1 MTSYNS
7 AAVLTKEPL
16 LSVGNL
22 TFTYP
27 GVSRPALQEVGFQ
40 VEQGEFVLLLGGTG
54 SGKTTLLKL
63 IKQLIAPFGA
73 RTGEI
78 RLAGEEVSR
87 MAKKR
92 LAGEVGYLFQHTQ
105 DQLCMPTPLEEM
117 AFGLRQLGVEPAAIS
132 RRCGELSC
140 YFGMESWLDAPME
153 QLSGGQRQLTAL
165 ASVLAADPA
174 LLLLDEPT
182 AQLDPVHSR
191 SFLEQLLR
199 LHRENNMTVL
209 AALHQPDSIFFQAD
223 RVLVLEQG
231 RLLFSGSPQ
240 DAADYLG
247 KQGHPLFAAL
257 PAGCRVMQT
266 LGHPPSQGEQPLP
279 ESDFARL
286 SAAPL
291 PVHPSGRPLL
301 KLKQVTAGYPG
312 QSRPVL
318 REVDLTLSAGEIFV
332 LLGANGCGKTTLL
345 KAVAGLVPLLSGSIR
360 LEGEKSSLWRPT
372 AFAQAG
378 YLPQDPMELF
388 DGDRLDEDLYSYG
401 KSRGLG
407 PDQVEQW
414 LEQPLFSPLKQVWTQ
429 NPLDLSGGQR
439 QLAALAKLMLKGP
452 KLLLLDEPGKGLDAA
467 ASARLGERLTAL
479 AQEGIAI
486 LISCHDPDFA
496 ARYGHRCGFLF
507 HGELLPPQPPEPFFA
522 GNRFYLTS
530 LQQYLPTGRPM
541 ALLPEQLQAEEG
553 RP

>member
-105 DQLCMPTPLEEM
+105 DQLCMPTPLAEM

-140 YFGMESWLDAPME
+140 YFGMESWLDTPME

-266 LGHPPSQGEQPLP
+266 LGYPPSRGKQPLP
-279 ESDFARL
+279 EKDFARL

-378 YLPQDPMELF
+378 YLPQDPTELF

>member
-1 MTSYNS
+1 MTFYHSD
-7 AAVLTKEPL
+7 TTTPPF
-16 LSVGNL
+16 LSLQNL
-22 TFTYP
+22 SFTYP
-27 GVSRPALQEVGFQ
+27 GGETPALEQITAS
-40 VEQGEFVLLLGGTG
+40 VERGELVLLLGGTG

-63 IKQLIAPFGA
+63 IKQLIAPFGT

-87 MAKKR
+87 LPKET
-92 LAGEVGYLFQHTQ
+92 LAREVGYLFQHTQ

-117 AFGLRQLGVEPAAIS
+117 AFGLRQLGSPPAAIS

-140 YFGMESWLDAPME
+140 YFGMENWLDAPME

-165 ASVLAADPA
+165 ASVLAADPS

-199 LHRENNMTVL
+199 LHRDNGMTVL
-209 AALHQPDSIFFQAD
+209 AALHQPESIYFQAD

-231 RLLFSGSPQ
+231 RLLFFGTPEET
-240 DAADYLG
+240 ADFLG
-247 KQGHPLFAAL
+247 ERNHPLFSAL
-257 PAGCRVMQT
+257 PAGCRAVRV
-266 LGHPPSQGEQPLP
+266 LGYPASRGKEPLQEKDLSRLTATPLP
-279 ESDFARL
+279 
-286 SAAPL
+286 AASPK
-291 PVHPSGRPLL
+291 PSLL
-301 KLKQVTAGYPG
+301 TLKEVTAAYPG

-318 REVDLTLSAGEIFV
+318 REVDLQLGAGELFV

-345 KAVAGLVPLLSGSIR
+345 KTIAGLIPLRCGSIR
-360 LEGEKSSLWRPT
+360 LEGEKSTLWRPT
-372 AFAQAG
+372 AFAQIG

-388 DGDRLDEDLYSYG
+388 DADRLEEDLLSYG
-401 KSRGLG
+401 RSRGL
-407 PDQVEQW
+407 DQAQVEG
-414 LEQPLFSPLKQVWTQ
+414 LLDQPLFSPLKSVWKQ

-439 QLAALAKLMLKGP
+439 QLAALAKLMLKKP

-467 ASARLGERLTAL
+467 ASARLGERLSKL
-479 AQEGIAI
+479 AEEGIAI
-486 LISCHDPDFA
+486 LLSCHDPDFA

-507 HGELLPPQPPEPFFA
+507 HGQLLPAQPPEEFFA

-530 LQQYLPTGRPM
+530 LQQYFPAKGRM
-541 ALLPEQLQAEEG
+541 ALLPEQLGRKEG

>member
-140 YFGMESWLDAPME
+140 YFGMESWLDTPME

-266 LGHPPSQGEQPLP
+266 LGYPPSRGKQPLP
-279 ESDFARL
+279 EKDFARL

-301 KLKQVTAGYPG
+301 KLKQVTAVYPG

-388 DGDRLDEDLYSYG
+388 DADRLDEDLYSY
-401 KSRGLG
+401 
-407 PDQVEQW
+407 
-414 LEQPLFSPLKQVWTQ
+414 
-429 NPLDLSGGQR
+429 
-439 QLAALAKLMLKGP
+439 
-452 KLLLLDEPGKGLDAA
+452 
-467 ASARLGERLTAL
+467 
-479 AQEGIAI
+479 
-486 LISCHDPDFA
+486 
-496 ARYGHRCGFLF
+496 
-507 HGELLPPQPPEPFFA
+507 
-522 GNRFYLTS
+522 
-530 LQQYLPTGRPM
+530 
-541 ALLPEQLQAEEG
+541 
-553 RP
+553 

>member
-27 GVSRPALQEVGFQ
+27 GVSHPALQEVGFQ
-40 VEQGEFVLLLGGTG
+40 VVQGEFVLLLGGTG

-117 AFGLRQLGVEPAAIS
+117 AFGLRQLGAEPAAIS

-140 YFGMESWLDAPME
+140 YFGMENWLDTPME

-165 ASVLAADPA
+165 ASVLAADPT

-279 ESDFARL
+279 EKDFARL

-388 DGDRLDEDLYSYG
+388 DADRLDEDLYSYG

-439 QLAALAKLMLKGP
+439 QLAALAKLMLKRP

-467 ASARLGERLTAL
+467 ASARLGDRLTAL
-479 AQEGIAI
+479 AQEGMAI

-530 LQQYLPTGRPM
+530 LQQYLPAGRRM

>member
-1 MTSYNS
+1 MTFYHSDTTN
-7 AAVLTKEPL
+7 PPF
-16 LSVGNL
+16 LSLQNL
-22 TFTYP
+22 SFTYP
-27 GVSRPALQEVGFQ
+27 GGETPALEQITTS
-40 VEQGEFVLLLGGTG
+40 VERGELVLLLGGTG

-63 IKQLIAPFGA
+63 IKQLIAPFGT

-87 MAKKR
+87 LPKET
-92 LAGEVGYLFQHTQ
+92 LAREVGYLFQHTQ

-117 AFGLRQLGVEPAAIS
+117 AFGLRQLGSPPAAIS

-140 YFGMESWLDAPME
+140 YFGMENWLDTPIE

-165 ASVLAADPA
+165 ASVLAADPS

-199 LHRENNMTVL
+199 LHRDNGMTVL
-209 AALHQPDSIFFQAD
+209 AALHQPESIYFQAD

-231 RLLFSGSPQ
+231 RLLFSGTPEET
-240 DAADYLG
+240 ADFLG
-247 KQGHPLFAAL
+247 ETNHPLFSAL
-257 PAGCRVMQT
+257 PAGCRAVRV
-266 LGHPPSQGEQPLP
+266 LGYPASRGKEPLKEEDLFRLTATPLP
-279 ESDFARL
+279 
-286 SAAPL
+286 AASPK
-291 PVHPSGRPLL
+291 PSLL
-301 KLKQVTAGYPG
+301 TLKEVTAAYPG

-318 REVDLTLSAGEIFV
+318 REVDLQLGAGELFV

-345 KAVAGLVPLLSGSIR
+345 KTIAGLIPLRCGSIR
-360 LEGEKSSLWRPT
+360 LEGEKSTLWRPT
-372 AFAQAG
+372 AFAQIG

-388 DGDRLDEDLYSYG
+388 DADRLEEDLLSYG
-401 KSRGLG
+401 RYRGL
-407 PDQVEQW
+407 DQAQVEG
-414 LEQPLFSPLKQVWTQ
+414 LLDQPLFFPLKSVWKQ

-439 QLAALAKLMLKGP
+439 QLAALAKLMLKKP

-467 ASARLGERLTAL
+467 ASARLGERLSKL
-479 AQEGIAI
+479 AEEGIAI
-486 LISCHDPDFA
+486 LLSCHDPDFA

-507 HGELLPPQPPEPFFA
+507 HGQLLPAQPPEEFFA

-530 LQQYLPTGRPM
+530 LQQYFPAKGRM
-541 ALLPEQLQAEEG
+541 ALLPEQLGRKEG
-553 RP
+553 RL

>member
-1 MTSYNS
+1 MTFYHSDT
-7 AAVLTKEPL
+7 TKTPF
-16 LSVGNL
+16 LSLQNL
-22 TFTYP
+22 SFTYP
-27 GVSRPALQEVGFQ
+27 GGEKPALEQITAS
-40 VEQGEFVLLLGGTG
+40 VERGELVLLLGGTG

-63 IKQLIAPFGA
+63 IKQLIAPFGT

-78 RLAGEEVSR
+78 RLAGEEVSHLP
-87 MAKKR
+87 KET
-92 LAGEVGYLFQHTQ
+92 LAREVGYLFQHTQ

-117 AFGLRQLGVEPAAIS
+117 AFGLRQLGSPPAAIS

-140 YFGMESWLDAPME
+140 YFGMENWLDTPIE

-165 ASVLAADPA
+165 ASVLAADPS

-199 LHRENNMTVL
+199 LHRDNGMTVM
-209 AALHQPDSIFFQAD
+209 AALHQPESIYFQAD

-231 RLLFSGSPQ
+231 RLLFSGTPEET
-240 DAADYLG
+240 ADFLG
-247 KQGHPLFAAL
+247 ETNHPLFSAL
-257 PAGCRVMQT
+257 PAGCRAVRV
-266 LGHPPSQGEQPLP
+266 LGYPASRGKEPLKEEDLSRLTATPLP
-279 ESDFARL
+279 
-286 SAAPL
+286 AASPK
-291 PVHPSGRPLL
+291 PSLL
-301 KLKQVTAGYPG
+301 TLKEVTAAYPG

-318 REVDLTLSAGEIFV
+318 REVDLQLGAGELFV

-345 KAVAGLVPLLSGSIR
+345 KTIAGLIPLRCGSIR
-360 LEGEKSSLWRPT
+360 LEGEKSTLWRPT
-372 AFAQAG
+372 AFAQIG

-388 DGDRLDEDLYSYG
+388 DADRLEEDLLSYG
-401 KSRGLG
+401 RYRGL
-407 PDQVEQW
+407 DQAQVEG
-414 LEQPLFSPLKQVWTQ
+414 LLDQPVFSPLKSVWKQ

-439 QLAALAKLMLKGP
+439 QLAALAKLMLKKP

-467 ASARLGERLTAL
+467 ASARLGERLSKL
-479 AQEGIAI
+479 AEEGIAI
-486 LISCHDPDFA
+486 LLSCHDPDFA

-507 HGELLPPQPPEPFFA
+507 HGQLLPAQPPEEFFA

-530 LQQYLPTGRPM
+530 LQQYFPAKGRM
-541 ALLPEQLQAEEG
+541 ALLPEQLGRKEG

>member
-27 GVSRPALQEVGFQ
+27 GVSRPALEEVGFQ

-87 MAKKR
+87 MARKR

-182 AQLDPVHSR
+182 AQLDPVHA
-191 SFLEQLLR
+191 F
-199 LHRENNMTVL
+199 T
-209 AALHQPDSIFFQAD
+209 
-223 RVLVLEQG
+223 
-231 RLLFSGSPQ
+231 
-240 DAADYLG
+240 
-247 KQGHPLFAAL
+247 
-257 PAGCRVMQT
+257 
-266 LGHPPSQGEQPLP
+266 
-279 ESDFARL
+279 
-286 SAAPL
+286 
-291 PVHPSGRPLL
+291 
-301 KLKQVTAGYPG
+301 
-312 QSRPVL
+312 
-318 REVDLTLSAGEIFV
+318 
-332 LLGANGCGKTTLL
+332 GKTT
-345 KAVAGLVPLLSGSIR
+345 
-360 LEGEKSSLWRPT
+360 
-372 AFAQAG
+372 
-378 YLPQDPMELF
+378 
-388 DGDRLDEDLYSYG
+388 
-401 KSRGLG
+401 
-407 PDQVEQW
+407 
-414 LEQPLFSPLKQVWTQ
+414 
-429 NPLDLSGGQR
+429 
-439 QLAALAKLMLKGP
+439 
-452 KLLLLDEPGKGLDAA
+452 
-467 ASARLGERLTAL
+467 
-479 AQEGIAI
+479 
-486 LISCHDPDFA
+486 
-496 ARYGHRCGFLF
+496 
-507 HGELLPPQPPEPFFA
+507 
-522 GNRFYLTS
+522 
-530 LQQYLPTGRPM
+530 
-541 ALLPEQLQAEEG
+541 
-553 RP
+553 

>member
-279 ESDFARL
+279 EKDFARL

-388 DGDRLDEDLYSYG
+388 DADRLDEDLYSYG

-439 QLAALAKLMLKGP
+439 QLAALAKLMLKRP

-479 AQEGIAI
+479 AQEGMAI

-507 HGELLPPQPPEPFFA
+507 HGQLLPPQPPEPFFA

-530 LQQYLPTGRPM
+530 LQQYLPAGRRM
-541 ALLPEQLQAEEG
+541 ALLPEQLQSEEG

>member
-279 ESDFARL
+279 EKDFARL

-388 DGDRLDEDLYSYG
+388 DADRLDEDLYSYG

-439 QLAALAKLMLKGP
+439 QLAALAKLMLKRP

-479 AQEGIAI
+479 AQEGMAI

>member
-1 MTSYNS
+1 MTFYHSD
-7 AAVLTKEPL
+7 TTTPPF
-16 LSVGNL
+16 LSLQNL
-22 TFTYP
+22 SFTYP
-27 GVSRPALQEVGFQ
+27 GGETPALEQITTS
-40 VEQGEFVLLLGGTG
+40 VERGELVLLLGGTG

-63 IKQLIAPFGA
+63 IKQLIAPFGT

-87 MAKKR
+87 LPKET
-92 LAGEVGYLFQHTQ
+92 LAREVGYLFQHTQ

-117 AFGLRQLGVEPAAIS
+117 AFGLRQLGSPPAAIS

-140 YFGMESWLDAPME
+140 YFGMENWLDTPME

-165 ASVLAADPA
+165 ASVLAADPS

-199 LHRENNMTVL
+199 LHRDNGMTVL
-209 AALHQPDSIFFQAD
+209 AALHQPESIYFQAD

-231 RLLFSGSPQ
+231 RLLFSGTPEET
-240 DAADYLG
+240 ADFLG
-247 KQGHPLFAAL
+247 KTNHPLFSAL
-257 PAGCRVMQT
+257 PAGCRTVRV
-266 LGHPPSQGEQPLP
+266 LGYPASRGKEPLKEEDLSRLTATPLP
-279 ESDFARL
+279 
-286 SAAPL
+286 AASPK
-291 PVHPSGRPLL
+291 PSLL
-301 KLKQVTAGYPG
+301 TLKEVTAAYPG

-318 REVDLTLSAGEIFV
+318 REVDLQLGAGELFV

-345 KAVAGLVPLLSGSIR
+345 KTIAGLIPLRCGSIR
-360 LEGEKSSLWRPT
+360 LEGEKSTLWRPT
-372 AFAQAG
+372 AFAQIG

-388 DGDRLDEDLYSYG
+388 DADRLEEDLLSYG
-401 KSRGLG
+401 RSRGL
-407 PDQVEQW
+407 DQAQVEG
-414 LEQPLFSPLKQVWTQ
+414 LLDQPLFSPLKSVWKQ

-439 QLAALAKLMLKGP
+439 QLAALAKLMLKKP

-467 ASARLGERLTAL
+467 ASARLGERLSKL
-479 AQEGIAI
+479 AEEGIAI
-486 LISCHDPDFA
+486 LLSCHDPDFA

-507 HGELLPPQPPEPFFA
+507 HGQLLPAQPPEEFFA

-530 LQQYLPTGRPM
+530 LQQYFPAKGRM
-541 ALLPEQLQAEEG
+541 ALLPEQLSRKEG

>member
-1 MTSYNS
+1 MTFYHSDTTN
-7 AAVLTKEPL
+7 PPF
-16 LSVGNL
+16 LSLQNL
-22 TFTYP
+22 SFTYP
-27 GVSRPALQEVGFQ
+27 GGETPALEQITTS
-40 VEQGEFVLLLGGTG
+40 VERGELVLLLGGTG

-63 IKQLIAPFGA
+63 IKQLIAPFGT

-87 MAKKR
+87 LPKET
-92 LAGEVGYLFQHTQ
+92 LAREVGYLFQHTQ

-117 AFGLRQLGVEPAAIS
+117 AFGLRQLGSPPAAIS

-140 YFGMESWLDAPME
+140 YFGMENWLDTPME

-165 ASVLAADPA
+165 ASVLAADPS

-199 LHRENNMTVL
+199 LHRDNGMTVL
-209 AALHQPDSIFFQAD
+209 AALHQPESIYFQAD

-231 RLLFSGSPQ
+231 RLLFFGTPEET
-240 DAADYLG
+240 ADFLG
-247 KQGHPLFAAL
+247 ETNHPLFSAL
-257 PAGCRVMQT
+257 PAGCRAAQV
-266 LGHPPSQGEQPLP
+266 LGYPASRGKEPLKEEDLSRLTATPLP
-279 ESDFARL
+279 
-286 SAAPL
+286 AASPK
-291 PVHPSGRPLL
+291 PSLL
-301 KLKQVTAGYPG
+301 TLKEVTAAYPG

-318 REVDLTLSAGEIFV
+318 REVDLQLGAGELFV

-345 KAVAGLVPLLSGSIR
+345 KTIAGLIPLRCGSIR
-360 LEGEKSSLWRPT
+360 LEGEKSTLWRPT
-372 AFAQAG
+372 AFAQIG

-388 DGDRLDEDLYSYG
+388 DADRLEEDLLSYG
-401 KSRGLG
+401 RYRGL
-407 PDQVEQW
+407 DQAQVEG
-414 LEQPLFSPLKQVWTQ
+414 LLDQPLFSPLKSVWKQ

-439 QLAALAKLMLKGP
+439 QLAALAKLMLKKP

-467 ASARLGERLTAL
+467 ASARLGERLSKL
-479 AQEGIAI
+479 AEEGIAI
-486 LISCHDPDFA
+486 LLSCHDPDFA

-507 HGELLPPQPPEPFFA
+507 HGQLLPAQPPEEFFA

-530 LQQYLPTGRPM
+530 LQQYFPAKGRM
-541 ALLPEQLQAEEG
+541 ALLPEQLSRKEG